1 MPTMMTFS
9 SLQADMQSYLER
21 GTVQDPLVFNQL
33 PELINMAERRI
44 ATELKVMGFVIPATF
59 SMQTGLAVY
68 PKPDR
73 WRQTV
78 SMNVGT
84 SAIGTAVRQQMFAR
98 DYEYIR
104 SYWPD
109 ESATSTSVYGT
120 AAPPKFY
127 GDYNYQNII
136 VAPTPDAA
144 YPAEIVYYEQPPLLD
159 QTNQTNW
166 ITEYQPNLLL
176 YAALLEATPF
186 LKKDD
191 RIATW
196 QGMYD
201 RIAGVVNGQDNQ
213 KIEDRNSSRNKE

>member
-1 MPTMMTFS
+1 MPTMMTFA
-9 SLQADMQSYLER
+9 SLVNDMQSYLER

-33 PELINMAERRI
+33 PELINLAERRI

-59 SMQTGLAVY
+59 SLQAGLAVY
-68 PKPDR
+68 AKPDR

-78 SMNVGT
+78 SMNVGL
-84 SAIGTAVRQQMFAR
+84 SATGTAVRQQMFAR

-109 ESATSTSVYGT
+109 ESATSASVYGIP
-120 AAPPKFY
+120 APPKFY

-159 QTNQTNW
+159 ATNQTNW

-196 QGMYD
+196 KAMYD
-201 RIAGVVNGQDNQ
+201 NIVSLVNGQDVG
-213 KIEDRNSSRNKE
+213 KILDKNVTRNKD